1 MTASLALMHRVYL
14 LTVNTH
20 VTLLTTSGYI
30 SSLIWVE
37 IVLEYRT
44 HIRNTLTLEI
54 WYILGVNITQRDGRG
69 PNQL

>member
-1 MTASLALMHRVYL
+1 MHRVYL